1 MGGNPHC
8 TRGRKD
14 NDSRGKFLIWK
25 GFAFMKRRF
34 FQKALASSLNDIYI
48 PFIKQESAEMRRD
61 VDELKRLRSQN
72 TVLTKLKKGWRNT
85 AEKWT
90 GSRVQ
95 NGEVTSDHRENK
107 KREEKRWKTKLPKI
121 EVDITEIQPMNKM
134 CSQGKYKSHNM

>member
-1 MGGNPHC
+1 
-8 TRGRKD
+8 
-14 NDSRGKFLIWK
+14 
-25 GFAFMKRRF
+25 MKRRF

-95 NGEVTSDHRENK
+95 NGEVTSDR
-107 KREEKRWKTKLPKI
+107 R
-121 EVDITEIQPMNKM
+121 DTECKM
-134 CSQGKYKSHNM
+134 GK